1 MARQLPPPGR
11 RVSLRRVRDDG
22 EIGDIIGF
30 VRDATADGLTIA
42 DRHGQLH
49 ALAWDQVV
57 AWRQVG
63 VARGRDPLRTPL
75 AELDALAAT
84 AGVQGRVFVARLG
97 DLLDG
102 VEAPPVAEPG
112 TRPPQP
118 AVVAGEWVTAG
129 TTRDLLAL
137 AWWATHHD
145 ARSMQ
150 VRTDEPAGVAELLA
164 LGFTERGEV
173 YPAGTLVTGPV
184 L

>member
-1 MARQLPPPGR
+1 M
-11 RVSLRRVRDDG
+11 SLRRVREDG

-30 VRDATADGLTIA
+30 VRDATADGLTIT
-42 DRHGQLH
+42 DRHGQRH
-49 ALAWDQVV
+49 ALAWDQVL

-75 AELDALAAT
+75 EELDALAAA

-102 VEAPPVAEPG
+102 AEAPRVAELG
-112 TRPPQP
+112 TPPPQP

-129 TTRDLLAL
+129 TTKDLLAL

-150 VRTDEPAGVAELLA
+150 VRTDEPAAVGQLLA
-164 LGFTERGEV
+164 AGFTERL
-173 YPAGTLVTGPV
+173 T
-184 L
+184 

>member
-1 MARQLPPPGR
+1 MARQLPQPGR
-11 RVSLRRVRDDG
+11 RVSLRRVRHDG

-30 VRDATADGLTIA
+30 VRDATADGLTIT

-75 AELDALAAT
+75 VELDALAAA
-84 AGVQGRVFVARLG
+84 AGVRGRVFVARLC

-102 VEAPPVAEPG
+102 AEAPPVAELG
-112 TRPPQP
+112 TPPPQP
-118 AVVAGEWVTAG
+118 AAVAGEWVTAG
-129 TTRDLLAL
+129 TTEDLIAL
-137 AWWATHHD
+137 GWWATHHD

-150 VRTDEPAGVAELLA
+150 VRTDGPAEVAVLLA
-164 LGFTERGEV
+164 LGFTERS
-173 YPAGTLVTGPV
+173 
-184 L
+184 

>member
-1 MARQLPPPGR
+1 MARQLPQPGR

-30 VRDATADGLTIA
+30 VRDATADGLTIT

-75 AELDALAAT
+75 VELDALAAA
-84 AGVQGRVFVARLG
+84 AGVRGRVFVARLG

-102 VEAPPVAEPG
+102 VQAPPVVELG
-112 TRPPQP
+112 TPPPQP

-137 AWWATHHD
+137 GWWATHHD
-145 ARSMQ
+145 ARSVQ
-150 VRTDEPAGVAELLA
+150 VRTDDPAAVGQLLA
-164 LGFTERGEV
+164 AGFTERI
-173 YPAGTLVTGPV
+173 A
-184 L
+184 

>member
-1 MARQLPPPGR
+1 MARQLPQPGR

-30 VRDATADGLTIA
+30 VRDATKDGLTVT

-49 ALAWDQVV
+49 ALAWDQVL

-75 AELDALAAT
+75 AELDALAAA
-84 AGVQGRVFVARLG
+84 AGVRGRVFVVRLG

-102 VEAPPVAEPG
+102 AEAPPVAELG
-112 TRPPQP
+112 TPPPQP
-118 AVVAGEWVTAG
+118 AVIAGEWVTAG
-129 TTRDLLAL
+129 STQELPAL
-137 AWWATHHD
+137 GWWATHHD

-150 VRTDEPAGVAELLA
+150 VRTDELAEAERLLD
-164 LGFTERGEV
+164 LGFTERL
-173 YPAGTLVTGPV
+173 A
-184 L
+184 

>member
-1 MARQLPPPGR
+1 MARQLPQPGR
-11 RVSLRRVRDDG
+11 RVSLRRVREDG

-30 VRDATADGLTIA
+30 VRDATADGLTIT

-49 ALAWDQVV
+49 ALAWDEVV

-75 AELDALAAT
+75 EELDALAAA
-84 AGVQGRVFVARLG
+84 AGVRGRVFVARLG

-102 VEAPPVAEPG
+102 AEAPRVAELG
-112 TRPPQP
+112 TPPPQP
-118 AVVAGEWVTAG
+118 AVIAGEWVTAG
-129 TTRDLLAL
+129 TAQELLAL

-150 VRTDEPAGVAELLA
+150 VRTGEPAEVGRLLA
-164 LGFTERGEV
+164 LGFTERS
-173 YPAGTLVTGPV
+173 
-184 L
+184 